1 MTHTPAP
8 RPETTTPTVV
18 PSIPGR
24 IIKTTGEL
32 VILNADDCAAYVVVD
47 EHTGTANAHIPGRLS
62 ILGCKVNRKGE
73 R

>member
-8 RPETTTPTVV
+8 RHNQ
-18 PSIPGR
+18 PSLDGYDIPAGYSR
-24 IIKTTGEL
+24 HAGEL
-32 VILNADDCAAYVVVD
+32 VILSADDCAAYVVVD

-73 R
+73 K